1 MLQEI
6 GNNAEPG
13 AKTIIFVETKKKVE
27 TITRTIRK
35 YGWPAVCM
43 HGDKSQ
49 QERDYVL
56 REFRNGKSSIL
67 VATDVA
73 ARGLGKFKY
82 ASIKLSERCIIIVS
96 YRWRYDKEQVLVNVS
111 GIVAFW
117 DFPDWF
123 WLKFF
128 EENVKQWFCFSNYVI
143 FFIYFHILSLHNN
156 TLFATPNK
164 YVFFYIIGILVSRIS
179 L

>member
-1 MLQEI
+1 MIFLQYKNVFICFRLNGLLQEI

-13 AKTIIFVETKKKVE
+13 AKIIIFVETKKKVE
-27 TITRTIRK
+27 NITRTIRK

-73 ARGLGKFKY
+73 ARGLGKEVLITQEEK
-82 ASIKLSERCIIIVS
+82 IKIKKRNITCKKIKDKTKIIN
-96 YRWRYDKEQVLVNVS
+96 YR
-111 GIVAFW
+111 
-117 DFPDWF
+117 
-123 WLKFF
+123 
-128 EENVKQWFCFSNYVI
+128 
-143 FFIYFHILSLHNN
+143 
-156 TLFATPNK
+156 
-164 YVFFYIIGILVSRIS
+164 
-179 L
+179 